1 MENDKK
7 VKSRE
12 LMRSMFTDI
21 KSVIDRNDYLN
32 NKSTEIINKKIEL
45 GYKSG
50 KLDLRSFENFY
61 NEISKKT
68 QVEVEELYEVFLNFI
83 NSTSVELIEEKI
95 IFFEKMLYIF
105 FSKTDEQLN
114 FWKFYQKKFEDKNI
128 AETLK
133 RLKFDKNYDN
143 NNVINEKFDDN
154 ETEKMLPKTFSK
166 EEMEKFLLN
175 INEVSETSILKAE
188 LLIFEKIQ
196 KIEKEIKLLESQKEY
211 DLLYEKTDEIEL
223 VNEKIARIDERKE
236 YLLSKLKEFE
246 EILKSNFYEK
256 ESVFLFIESILLGIG
271 EVFNDKKD
279 DNDKISITKTNGT
292 NYLSLLNLFKEIL
305 TYTEFDVKDMNDKE
319 FLEFLQRNKVKLVE
333 IFAIVLTDILENL
346 KKNRN
351 RVVLNDLLLV
361 NNYQEYNNKYKG
373 EREDIEEQLKKGAL
387 ENKGLNEKG
396 LLKKISL
403 EYKDIYMTFLKETNA
418 FLKKIDVFF
427 TKYKNVLE
435 YNLTKQIK
443 DILKLN
449 DDNAMEISETLADY
463 YKYKKKIFF
472 KENEIIEFEKITNKL
487 IEYKILKEIVNK
499 ETGSVDFSF
508 VIDKT
513 MNFSDFVLK
522 ETKKRRI
529 VKNEKEKESSEEEKN
544 IEKKEEVEI
553 EKNNREHLLTE
564 EDMIEFITEKSN
576 FFKKFKEEI
585 LVRYIRLNVIIS
597 NFINK
602 NIFFFSKET
611 IKNVRKKISQ
621 EFLKLKDLFSYLEKI
636 ELNYTFELISFEK
649 VRLKNK
655 LDIKQLMEDIE
666 NNIQEII
673 KEIDES
679 FKSNEKIELKTKT
692 WKISSYYNENFMKNV
707 IEFKKYLKK
716 CELETKELENKPVI
730 FFANHYNE
738 ILKYSVDN
746 FKNNAGLTKKIN
758 FVKTNNIEIKLN
770 LKDDKIINEI
780 QGIATI
786 KNILFN
792 SQFEIIVDKIYK
804 NNEYEFNSDKK
815 FASFVIN
822 TILFNK
828 KDKREFDEDNI
839 NAIKDLGLCPLNED
853 DIDVATKTLKNNYDE
868 KFGIEDLKLILHYL
882 KE

>member
-114 FWKFYQKKFEDKNI
+114 FWKFYQKKFENKNI

-611 IKNVRKKISQ
+611 IKNVRKK
-621 EFLKLKDLFSYLEKI
+621 YH
-636 ELNYTFELISFEK
+636 
-649 VRLKNK
+649 KN
-655 LDIKQLMEDIE
+655 
-666 NNIQEII
+666 
-673 KEIDES
+673 
-679 FKSNEKIELKTKT
+679 F
-692 WKISSYYNENFMKNV
+692 
-707 IEFKKYLKK
+707 
-716 CELETKELENKPVI
+716 
-730 FFANHYNE
+730 
-738 ILKYSVDN
+738 
-746 FKNNAGLTKKIN
+746 
-758 FVKTNNIEIKLN
+758 
-770 LKDDKIINEI
+770 
-780 QGIATI
+780 
-786 KNILFN
+786 
-792 SQFEIIVDKIYK
+792 
-804 NNEYEFNSDKK
+804 
-815 FASFVIN
+815 
-822 TILFNK
+822 
-828 KDKREFDEDNI
+828 
-839 NAIKDLGLCPLNED
+839 
-853 DIDVATKTLKNNYDE
+853 
-868 KFGIEDLKLILHYL
+868 
-882 KE
+882 